1 METEDTKK
9 NEKNE
14 TIFTCDCCHFKCS
27 YLCDW
32 NRHITTRK
40 HQVSHKR
47 TLVET
52 EETKKN
58 EKNESLTCD
67 CGKVYYSKSGLH
79 KHKKIMS
86 KR

>member
-14 TIFTCDCCHFKCS
+14 AIFKCDCCDFKCS

-32 NRHITTRK
+32 NRHIIACK

-52 EETKKN
+52 EDTKKTR
-58 EKNESLTCD
+58 KTS
-67 CGKVYYSKSGLH
+67 H
-79 KHKKIMS
+79 
-86 KR
+86 